1 MNKILLISD
10 NSDVQ
15 HKIQKNLV
23 LLRATDKTFFANY
36 EDAPDLILDNKPDIV
51 LVHENSDQE
60 KTLNIIRYLKEKKV
74 FENINIILIADK
86 YDRDFV
92 LNSYDE
98 GIDDYFTVDSAPS
111 EMLIRTI
118 NCIKKSTTKD
128 KIKNLEYYLSMYGI
142 ISGANK
148 FISSKFAKEI
158 LEFEVLKKHTSEKVL
173 MLIAPDENAIQEFSG
188 DKFYNAIKSSIRKN
202 DVVAECSPSKYYLLL
217 NSDVFGAIEVL
228 NKINSN
234 FPEKFIVK
242 AGIVSVSGKSY
253 AQLEK
258 EVICALNEAL
268 HNGEGYVVYTEDNSN
283 NDDWLIEEEEP
294 KEKSFKFFKGVYS
307 KKLQDVIIPIFY
319 RIQNTYDGQ
328 LENTEIE
335 QYTGEEQSVFRLV
348 SPRRESILKIIYLGY
363 SKVVITTTHSGLNS
377 PENKELYL
385 SINEITPKTIEQIV
399 ENFISEYKN
408 IF

>member
-10 NSDVQ
+10 NTDVQ

-36 EDAPDLILDNKPDIV
+36 EDAPDIILDNKPDIV
-51 LVHENSDQE
+51 LVHEHSEQE
-60 KTLNIIRYLKEKKV
+60 KTLNIIRYLREKKS

-98 GIDDYFTVDSAPS
+98 GIDDYFTIESDPS

-128 KIKNLEYYLSMYGI
+128 KIKNWEYYLSMYGI
-142 ISGANK
+142 ISGTSK
-148 FISSKFAKEI
+148 FINVRFAREI
-158 LEFEVLKKHTSEKVL
+158 LEFEVLKKHISEKVL
-173 MLIAPDENAIQEFSG
+173 MLIAPDENAIQEFST
-188 DKFYNAIKSSIRKN
+188 DKFYNAIKSSVRQN
-202 DVVAECSPSKYYLLL
+202 DIVAECSSSKFYLLL

-228 NKINSN
+228 NKINYN
-234 FPEKFIVK
+234 LPEKFVVK
-242 AGIVSVSGKSY
+242 AGIVNVSGKNF
-253 AQLEK
+253 AELEK
-258 EVICALNEAL
+258 KVTCALNEAL
-268 HNGEGYVVYTEDNSN
+268 HNEESYVVYTEENSN

-294 KEKSFKFFKGVYS
+294 REKSFKFFKGVYS
-307 KKLQDVIIPIFY
+307 KKLDDVIAPIFY

-328 LENTEIE
+328 ISDTEIE

-348 SPRRESILKIIYLGY
+348 SPKRESILKIIYPGD
-363 SKVVITTTHSGLNS
+363 SKVVVAITHSGLNS

-385 SINEITPKTIEQIV
+385 AINEITPKTIEKIV
-399 ENFISEYKN
+399 EDFIAEYRN
-408 IF
+408 